1 MGLLLFERVYLLKW
15 YARDFSDARQ
25 TIDISFAKNLIK
37 LSIKVSPEI
46 KDILRKLMILDNR
59 KNYSEVIR
67 QLIIKEGD
75 KRNLIRKNNYDLTI
89 LTNLYDMRLLEEIT
103 CKKENFRK
111 KNKKYK
117 KKGKKQ
123 YDKEIQIENSR

>member
-1 MGLLLFERVYLLKW
+1 VGILFERVQLLKW

-25 TIDISFAKNLIK
+25 TIDLSLAKNLIK
-37 LSIKVSPEI
+37 LHINISPEI

-59 KNYSEVIR
+59 KNYSEIIR